1 MIIADSNL
9 SMSSRRHYSQKVSSG
24 MVAAGSSGN
33 SFSFGMSQARS
44 SLSQKESYFS
54 NSSDSSGRKYDD
66 MFLMMPL
73 YNRSGRLNVPD
84 DSSKTDLA
92 GDESP
97 EGTEAL
103 TPAYNKASLVSMR
116 QNVSFSYTEIT
127 RKVYMSL
134 LDFIQSLSFRGMFHD
149 TDSLSCNS
157 VSGTSSSDKAS
168 KTLSITNQISP
179 TVWTVRTRYSS
190 TYEEKE
196 STSFSTTGT
205 VKTADGRELN
215 FNLDMTMS
223 RRYMEEHSIEFV
235 SSFDTVLTDPL
246 VINLGSNPVS
256 VSD

>member
-1 MIIADSNL
+1 MIIADSNM

-92 GDESP
+92 GEESP

-116 QNVSFSYTEIT
+116 QNVSFSYTEERFICPCWILFNLCLSVECFMILT
-127 RKVYMSL
+127 VYPA
-134 LDFIQSLSFRGMFHD
+134 IQSLTHLHLTKPQKPF
-149 TDSLSCNS
+149 L
-157 VSGTSSSDKAS
+157 
-168 KTLSITNQISP
+168 LL
-179 TVWTVRTRYSS
+179 TR
-190 TYEEKE
+190 
-196 STSFSTTGT
+196 FLLLCG
-205 VKTADGRELN
+205 L
-215 FNLDMTMS
+215 
-223 RRYMEEHSIEFV
+223 
-235 SSFDTVLTDPL
+235 
-246 VINLGSNPVS
+246 
-256 VSD
+256 

>member
-1 MIIADSNL
+1 MIIVDSNM

-33 SFSFGMSQARS
+33 SFSFGMNQARS

-92 GDESP
+92 GEESP

-134 LDFIQSLSFRGMFHD
+134 L
-149 TDSLSCNS
+149 N
-157 VSGTSSSDKAS
+157 VS
-168 KTLSITNQISP
+168 
-179 TVWTVRTRYSS
+179 
-190 TYEEKE
+190 
-196 STSFSTTGT
+196 
-205 VKTADGRELN
+205 
-215 FNLDMTMS
+215 
-223 RRYMEEHSIEFV
+223 
-235 SSFDTVLTDPL
+235 
-246 VINLGSNPVS
+246 
-256 VSD
+256 

>member
-1 MIIADSNL
+1 MIIADSNM

-54 NSSDSSGRKYDD
+54 NSSDYPGRKYDD

-92 GDESP
+92 GEESP

-103 TPAYNKASLVSMR
+103 SPAYNKASLVSMR

-127 RKVYMSL
+127 RKVYTSGCRATAPA
-134 LDFIQSLSFRGMFHD
+134 SF
-149 TDSLSCNS
+149 T
-157 VSGTSSSDKAS
+157 SGY
-168 KTLSITNQISP
+168 LH
-179 TVWTVRTRYSS
+179 
-190 TYEEKE
+190 
-196 STSFSTTGT
+196 SF
-205 VKTADGRELN
+205 V
-215 FNLDMTMS
+215 
-223 RRYMEEHSIEFV
+223 
-235 SSFDTVLTDPL
+235 
-246 VINLGSNPVS
+246 
-256 VSD
+256 